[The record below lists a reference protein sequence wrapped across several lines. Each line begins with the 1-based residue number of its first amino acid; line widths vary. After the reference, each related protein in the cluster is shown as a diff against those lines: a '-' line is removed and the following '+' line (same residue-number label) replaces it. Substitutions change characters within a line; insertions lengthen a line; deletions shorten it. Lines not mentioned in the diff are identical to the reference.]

1 VVAIAAGGHH
11 TVALKNDGTVV
22 AWGRNEY
29 GQTTVPAGLS
39 GVVAIAAGSL
49 HTVALKNDG
58 TVVAWG
64 YNFYGQTTV
73 PSGLSG
79 VVAIAAGFYHA
90 VALIAL
96 PPSISVQPL
105 SQTVTVGSNMTFAVV
120 SAGSLPFSYQ
130 WRSNTVSIANA
141 TNSLFSLTNAQL
153 AWSGSRYS
161 VVVTNA
167 YGSVTSAVATLK
179 VEAFGAPQVVV
190 TGTSAGSAN
199 SFRDSASVTITTA
212 FTNASIHYSRDG
224 SAPFIGGPLAYSGAF
239 TVMTNTTVRALA
251 VNLNDFSSV
260 AADPVSI
267 TIIPTYALTLTTAG
281 GGTVARTP
289 SAGSYLS
296 NSVVTISAVPDAGW
310 TFLGWTGDTNGLGG
324 GAAGSAGATNTV
336 TMSRARSIAAVFG
349 TTLGTSVT
357 GSGTVQLSP
366 ASGPYPYGSVV
377 RLTPKPAVGSYFS
390 LWGNAASGSSN
401 PLDFTVTTPNRTVSA
416 LFTALGAGQVNLYLD
431 VVGNGSVTR
440 SPSLNAYSSGQTVT
454 LTAVTPPVSLFNGW
468 SGDSTATTNVISL
481 VLDANKLVTASFSPV
496 PVGTVV
502 AWGYNVDGEA
512 TVPTGLSGVVVF
524 AAGYNHTV
532 ALKSDGTAVGWGRNS
547 NGETSVPA
555 GLGGVVAFAAG
566 EGYTVALNNDGTVV
580 AWGSS
585 SDGQTNVP
593 PSLSGVVAIAA
604 GSAHTVALK
613 NDGTVVA
620 WGRNSEGQ
628 TTVPAGLGGV
638 VAVSAKYR
646 HTVALKNDGTVVA
659 WGLNDYGQTTVPA
672 GLIGVVAI
680 VAGGYHTAALKNDG
694 TVVAWGRNS
703 EGQTTVPS
711 GLSGVVA
718 VSAGID
724 YTVALK
730 NDGTVVAWG
739 YNATGQ
745 TAVPAGLSGVV
756 AIAAGGNH
764 TVAVIGDARAP
775 SPPSI
780 SIQPL
785 GQTVT
790 AGSNVTFSVAAAG
803 SSPFSYQWRSNTVSI
818 ANATNASF
826 TLANVQP
833 SFAASYSVVITNAY
847 GAVTSAPAVLTV
859 KLGQSITFN
868 ALTNRTFIDS
878 PFSLSASAS
887 SGLPV
892 TFSVVSGPAS
902 LAGNVVTLLGTGSVT
917 LRASQAGDA
926 TYAVATSVDQT
937 FTVTQAN
944 QTITF
949 APLPD
954 RLLGD
959 PPFSLS
965 ATASSGLPVAFSLL
979 SGPASLSGSTLTMTN
994 GGVVTVRAAQAGNTN
1009 YNAAPNVDR
1018 SFTVS
1023 TNTPPVVTLT
1033 TPTNGQFY
1041 IAPATVSFTATASD
1055 TDGAIARTEF
1065 YLGTTLIASVTNQP
1079 PATPV
1084 TNTATATNI
1093 AVGSYVASA
1102 VAVDAD
1108 GARATNSVNIN
1119 VYLPPVIIQQ
1129 PQSTTNL
1136 SGRVAFFSV
1145 TATGN
1150 ALSFQWRKDGTNL
1163 IGATNALLLLGN
1175 VQTNQAGNY
1184 SVVVSN
1190 AAGVVTSSDAS
1201 LIVSPAPSGTVV
1213 TWGSNIRGQTSV
1225 PAGLSNAVTL
1235 AGGYYHSLA
1244 LRTDGTVVAW
1254 GDNSSGQ
1261 TNVPAGLNGVAA
1273 IAAGYAD
1280 SLALKNNGTV
1290 VAWGINDY
1298 GQTNVPAGLSGV
1310 VSIAAGYYHVL
1321 ALRNDGTLVGWGYNL
1336 DGQATVPAGLSGVV
1350 AVAAGFK
1357 HSLVLKSDGT
1367 VAVWGDG
1374 SNGQTNVPP
1383 GLNGVVAVAAGDY
1396 HSLALKSD
1404 GTVIAWGR
1412 NAESQTNVPAGL
1424 SGAVAVA
1431 SKERHNVATTINGT
1445 VFAWGRNGEGQTI
1458 VPAGLSGV
1466 TAVAAGGDHSVA
1478 ISTTEGL
1485 PIRILVDGVFVSNGT
1500 VERATQASIVFQTSF
1515 TNAALYYSLDGSAP
1529 FIGGPLTYSGA
1540 FTVTSNVTVRALAVD
1555 LSSTNFSSVASD
1567 PVSITIIPTY
1577 ALTLST
1583 AGGGTVA
1590 RTPSAGSYLSNSI
1603 VTISAVPDAGWTF
1616 LGWTGDTNGL
1626 GGGASGSTGAT
1637 NSVTMSRARSIAAVF
1652 GTTLGTS
1659 VVGSGTVQLSPA
1671 SGPYP
1676 YGSVVR
1682 LTPRPAV
1689 GSYFSLWGNAASG
1702 SSNPLD
1708 FTVTTPNRTVSALFT
1723 ALGAGQVN
1731 VYVDVVGNG
1740 TVTRSPA
1747 LNVYSSGQT
1756 VTLTA
1761 VLSPVLRFEGWAG
1774 DSTATTNVIILVL
1787 DANKSVTASFSPV
1800 PVGTVVAWGGNG
1812 DGQTTVPA
1820 GLSGVVAMAGG
1831 GVHTVALKNDG
1842 TVVAWGLNNQ
1852 GQTTVPAGLSGVVAI
1867 AAGGDHAVALIGD
1880 ARAPS
1885 PPSISVQPLS
1895 QAVTAGSNATFT
1907 VSAAGSSPFSYQW
1920 RSNAVG
1926 VADATN
1932 ALFTLSNVQTSFAA
1946 SYSVVIT
1953 NAYGS
1958 ITSAPAVLTVK
1969 LGQSITFNAL
1979 TNRTFIDSPFSLTA
1993 SASSGLPVTFSVVSG
2008 LASLAGNVVTLLGT
2022 GSVTLRAS
2030 QAGDATYAAAAS
2042 VDQTFTVAKADQSI
2056 TFAALPNRLLGDP
2069 PFALSATA
2077 GSGLPVTFS
2086 LVSGPASLSGSTLT
2100 MTNGGVVTVRA
2111 AQAGN
2116 ANFNAAPNV
2125 DRSFTVFTNPPPAV
2139 TLASPAHRQSFKLGV
2154 AVALS
2159 ASAVDPQAEAVTN
2172 LTVFANNAPIGSANG
2187 GTFTGSWM
2195 PPSAGLYTLRAEARD
2210 SAGVLGRSSDV
2221 EVRVQS
2227 LPPSVNLLSPTNG
2240 SLFSLPTNIVLQAF
2254 AQDTDGFTNLV
2265 ALVEFL
2271 DFGTNVIGS
2280 VANPTNT
2287 TVAFTW
2293 TNPPPGQHS
2302 LTARAT
2308 DAAGFT
2314 EESSART
2321 ITVTYPA
2328 DSVPVFSFAQASYS
2342 VAENAGSVTLTVVKN
2357 PSPAAAVNYTTADG
2371 SARAQDGN
2379 TPGDY
2384 VRQSGALSFAAGQLS
2399 TNIVIP
2405 IINDAG
2411 YEPDQ
2416 SFIVTLSTADAGVV
2430 LTNPFVATVLILDDD
2445 PAPTTN
2451 SVTTVLNPP
2460 ALPALNALGALT
2472 VSTLCTNLPGVAST
2486 NIGQWRLAWDTVWRN
2501 SGDALSRLQPGIYEI
2516 VFQQRDGFTTPAAMT
2531 ATVVAG
2537 GTATPVAY
2545 YSAAG
2550 PLQLG
2555 HLQVRLTPS
2564 TAQWRLQGE
2573 LPWRT
2578 SDTTASNLVAGPYVI
2593 EFNDLAGYHRLP
2605 PSDVR
2610 VYPNHLGVPRYTFP
2624 ANSATWEMNL
2634 VSYAQLETVI
2644 TGEPHA
2650 FNGQLLGEGG
2660 YGSGTVV
2667 KKRVV
2672 LTAAHLVFD
2681 DRKLGFVTNVYW
2693 FHRRYA
2699 GAYEPRPQQPRGWYV
2714 FGGYDSQ
2721 RAVERT
2727 PGVSSPASQ
2736 HLDTAALFFYEDAGG
2751 GGQSGYLASDAGTN
2765 WLTGGEP
2772 KLLTGYPLDFP
2783 VPLDRQRK
2791 LQSFGPFTAGAT
2803 LVSGGAH
2810 ATSAFRSSGGNSGGA
2825 LNVRFNGTYYPAGVF
2840 LGGNN
2845 QSIIRTIDRDVVDL
2859 INRAELTANTGD
2871 NNTSGG
2877 VPTDSGPALP
2887 VPVGL
2892 GVGGLAVR
2900 LNADAMGVG
2909 GGWRFVRP
2917 GGEADPF
2924 ITDNALTTNRV
2935 SGLQTNQIEFASAA
2949 GFLTPGRVSAP
2960 VLANTTQTL
2969 SVVYARTL
2977 SNFVPVQVA
2986 GEEFR
2991 MEVTASS
2998 YGRYVVEG
3006 LTTLSGYRHLTNA
3019 PWVPL
3024 ATNTLDAN
3032 GRHVFTNFPGAPY
3045 QFFRTVYLGNP

>member
-1 VVAIAAGGHH
+1 VALKNDGTGVVWGGSGYGQTTVPAGLSGVVAIVAGCHH
-11 TVALKNDGTVV
+11 TVALRNDGTVV
-22 AWGRNEY
+22 AWGLNDF

-39 GVVAIAAGSL
+39 GVVAIAA
-49 HTVALKNDG
+49 K
-58 TVVAWG
+58 
-64 YNFYGQTTV
+64 Y
-73 PSGLSG
+73 
-79 VVAIAAGFYHA
+79 YHA
-90 VALIAL
+90 
-96 PPSISVQPL
+96 
-105 SQTVTVGSNMTFAVV
+105 
-120 SAGSLPFSYQ
+120 
-130 WRSNTVSIANA
+130 
-141 TNSLFSLTNAQL
+141 
-153 AWSGSRYS
+153 
-161 VVVTNA
+161 
-167 YGSVTSAVATLK
+167 
-179 VEAFGAPQVVV
+179 
-190 TGTSAGSAN
+190 
-199 SFRDSASVTITTA
+199 
-212 FTNASIHYSRDG
+212 
-224 SAPFIGGPLAYSGAF
+224 
-239 TVMTNTTVRALA
+239 
-251 VNLNDFSSV
+251 
-260 AADPVSI
+260 
-267 TIIPTYALTLTTAG
+267 
-281 GGTVARTP
+281 
-289 SAGSYLS
+289 
-296 NSVVTISAVPDAGW
+296 
-310 TFLGWTGDTNGLGG
+310 
-324 GAAGSAGATNTV
+324 
-336 TMSRARSIAAVFG
+336 
-349 TTLGTSVT
+349 
-357 GSGTVQLSP
+357 
-366 ASGPYPYGSVV
+366 
-377 RLTPKPAVGSYFS
+377 
-390 LWGNAASGSSN
+390 
-401 PLDFTVTTPNRTVSA
+401 
-416 LFTALGAGQVNLYLD
+416 
-431 VVGNGSVTR
+431 
-440 SPSLNAYSSGQTVT
+440 
-454 LTAVTPPVSLFNGW
+454 
-468 SGDSTATTNVISL
+468 
-481 VLDANKLVTASFSPV
+481 
-496 PVGTVV
+496 
-502 AWGYNVDGEA
+502 
-512 TVPTGLSGVVVF
+512 
-524 AAGYNHTV
+524 
-532 ALKSDGTAVGWGRNS
+532 
-547 NGETSVPA
+547 
-555 GLGGVVAFAAG
+555 
-566 EGYTVALNNDGTVV
+566 
-580 AWGSS
+580 
-585 SDGQTNVP
+585 
-593 PSLSGVVAIAA
+593 
-604 GSAHTVALK
+604 
-613 NDGTVVA
+613 
-620 WGRNSEGQ
+620 
-628 TTVPAGLGGV
+628 
-638 VAVSAKYR
+638 
-646 HTVALKNDGTVVA
+646 
-659 WGLNDYGQTTVPA
+659 
-672 GLIGVVAI
+672 
-680 VAGGYHTAALKNDG
+680 
-694 TVVAWGRNS
+694 
-703 EGQTTVPS
+703 
-711 GLSGVVA
+711 
-718 VSAGID
+718 
-724 YTVALK
+724 
-730 NDGTVVAWG
+730 
-739 YNATGQ
+739 
-745 TAVPAGLSGVV
+745 
-756 AIAAGGNH
+756 
-764 TVAVIGDARAP
+764 
-775 SPPSI
+775 
-780 SIQPL
+780 
-785 GQTVT
+785 
-790 AGSNVTFSVAAAG
+790 
-803 SSPFSYQWRSNTVSI
+803 
-818 ANATNASF
+818 
-826 TLANVQP
+826 
-833 SFAASYSVVITNAY
+833 
-847 GAVTSAPAVLTV
+847 
-859 KLGQSITFN
+859 
-868 ALTNRTFIDS
+868 
-878 PFSLSASAS
+878 
-887 SGLPV
+887 
-892 TFSVVSGPAS
+892 
-902 LAGNVVTLLGTGSVT
+902 
-917 LRASQAGDA
+917 
-926 TYAVATSVDQT
+926 
-937 FTVTQAN
+937 
-944 QTITF
+944 
-949 APLPD
+949 
-954 RLLGD
+954 
-959 PPFSLS
+959 
-965 ATASSGLPVAFSLL
+965 
-979 SGPASLSGSTLTMTN
+979 
-994 GGVVTVRAAQAGNTN
+994 
-1009 YNAAPNVDR
+1009 
-1018 SFTVS
+1018 
-1023 TNTPPVVTLT
+1023 
-1033 TPTNGQFY
+1033 
-1041 IAPATVSFTATASD
+1041 
-1055 TDGAIARTEF
+1055 
-1065 YLGTTLIASVTNQP
+1065 
-1079 PATPV
+1079 
-1084 TNTATATNI
+1084 
-1093 AVGSYVASA
+1093 
-1102 VAVDAD
+1102 
-1108 GARATNSVNIN
+1108 
-1119 VYLPPVIIQQ
+1119 
-1129 PQSTTNL
+1129 
-1136 SGRVAFFSV
+1136 
-1145 TATGN
+1145 
-1150 ALSFQWRKDGTNL
+1150 
-1163 IGATNALLLLGN
+1163 
-1175 VQTNQAGNY
+1175 
-1184 SVVVSN
+1184 
-1190 AAGVVTSSDAS
+1190 
-1201 LIVSPAPSGTVV
+1201 
-1213 TWGSNIRGQTSV
+1213 
-1225 PAGLSNAVTL
+1225 
-1235 AGGYYHSLA
+1235 
-1244 LRTDGTVVAW
+1244 
-1254 GDNSSGQ
+1254 
-1261 TNVPAGLNGVAA
+1261 
-1273 IAAGYAD
+1273 
-1280 SLALKNNGTV
+1280 
-1290 VAWGINDY
+1290 
-1298 GQTNVPAGLSGV
+1298 
-1310 VSIAAGYYHVL
+1310 
-1321 ALRNDGTLVGWGYNL
+1321 
-1336 DGQATVPAGLSGVV
+1336 
-1350 AVAAGFK
+1350 
-1357 HSLVLKSDGT
+1357 
-1367 VAVWGDG
+1367 
-1374 SNGQTNVPP
+1374 
-1383 GLNGVVAVAAGDY
+1383 
-1396 HSLALKSD
+1396 
-1404 GTVIAWGR
+1404 
-1412 NAESQTNVPAGL
+1412 
-1424 SGAVAVA
+1424 
-1431 SKERHNVATTINGT
+1431 
-1445 VFAWGRNGEGQTI
+1445 
-1458 VPAGLSGV
+1458 
-1466 TAVAAGGDHSVA
+1466 
-1478 ISTTEGL
+1478 
-1485 PIRILVDGVFVSNGT
+1485 
-1500 VERATQASIVFQTSF
+1500 
-1515 TNAALYYSLDGSAP
+1515 
-1529 FIGGPLTYSGA
+1529 
-1540 FTVTSNVTVRALAVD
+1540 
-1555 LSSTNFSSVASD
+1555 
-1567 PVSITIIPTY
+1567 
-1577 ALTLST
+1577 
-1583 AGGGTVA
+1583 
-1590 RTPSAGSYLSNSI
+1590 
-1603 VTISAVPDAGWTF
+1603 
-1616 LGWTGDTNGL
+1616 
-1626 GGGASGSTGAT
+1626 
-1637 NSVTMSRARSIAAVF
+1637 
-1652 GTTLGTS
+1652 
-1659 VVGSGTVQLSPA
+1659 
-1671 SGPYP
+1671 
-1676 YGSVVR
+1676 
-1682 LTPRPAV
+1682 
-1689 GSYFSLWGNAASG
+1689 
-1702 SSNPLD
+1702 
-1708 FTVTTPNRTVSALFT
+1708 
-1723 ALGAGQVN
+1723 
-1731 VYVDVVGNG
+1731 
-1740 TVTRSPA
+1740 
-1747 LNVYSSGQT
+1747 
-1756 VTLTA
+1756 
-1761 VLSPVLRFEGWAG
+1761 
-1774 DSTATTNVIILVL
+1774 
-1787 DANKSVTASFSPV
+1787 
-1800 PVGTVVAWGGNG
+1800 
-1812 DGQTTVPA
+1812 
-1820 GLSGVVAMAGG
+1820 
-1831 GVHTVALKNDG
+1831 VALKNDG